1 MCRLHSSRFE
11 KKKKKKRG
19 ETSEDEFI
27 DNQELMIK
35 SRLNPDN
42 ILTFAKRASGSAL
55 GSEGM
60 DVG

>member
-1 MCRLHSSRFE
+1 M
-11 KKKKKKRG
+11 KKKKKKG
-19 ETSEDEFI
+19 GKTSEDEFI